1 MIDHISD
8 QDGGDTCASE
18 EKSTTQF
25 AVCAST
31 ETSFT
36 VCDTGI
42 WHLGSIAIQL
52 EQEVGMDSK
61 IDITASLGGGEESE
75 TIYQLE

>member
-8 QDGGDTCASE
+8 QDGGNTCASE

-52 EQEVGMDSK
+52 EQEVGMDRHHSK
-61 IDITASLGGGEESE
+61 LGRGRGK
-75 TIYQLE
+75 